1 MCIPCE
7 HIVACLVHSQDTE
20 TNRKYIANLPNF
32 FADRWKIMNVENE
45 EDFLNFVKS
54 FPFQNS
60 NISKEEL
67 SEKEESQAKEGSN
80 NNEESKEYEK
90 SNDNNESEEN
100 EELKNCPYE
109 PQELHSSKK
118 KDDFKNP
125 SKINLELVETKNQ
138 QKVFINLK
146 DPKLIP
152 NNIFNK
158 KEDFLENPFEVKN
171 SGRPPS
177 EKRYPSYFESYKN
190 LKRKAEEVLTQEK
203 TKEIKLYTR
212 HSS

>member
-1 MCIPCE
+1 MYP
-7 HIVACLVHSQDTE
+7 
-20 TNRKYIANLPNF
+20 
-32 FADRWKIMNVENE
+32 
-45 EDFLNFVKS
+45 
-54 FPFQNS
+54 
-60 NISKEEL
+60 
-67 SEKEESQAKEGSN
+67 SE
-80 NNEESKEYEK
+80 
-90 SNDNNESEEN
+90 
-100 EELKNCPYE
+100 
-109 PQELHSSKK
+109 
-118 KDDFKNP
+118 
-125 SKINLELVETKNQ
+125 INLKLVETKNQ

-152 NNIFNK
+152 NNIFTKNDVMLNK

-203 TKEIKLYTR
+203 TKEIKLFPR